1 MKTLLRLTVVLIVAM
16 TVSAARRADTARP
29 ALTGIDHV
37 VFRTSSPLA
46 AQRFYG
52 DLLGLSGVAGGVS
65 GGTVGTDGRA
75 SATTAEEWTEY
86 TVNARQHVFVVSGLP
101 AGTDERLDHVAFATT
116 DLTALGTYLRDKG
129 LKVDGP
135 KVHTPCG
142 IEGLR
147 VTDPEGHT
155 IEFVHETE
163 ISSEGGSRS
172 GNELSSRL
180 LHAGVT
186 VRNEAAANGFYHD
199 ILGMTEIWRG
209 GFDYPAK
216 TNWVN
221 LRLPESADY
230 LEYMLRDGPSNRRQL
245 GVDHHICLVVP
256 DIQAAWEQVRTRTAA
271 ADRAKLAPP
280 QIGKNDKWQINLY
293 DPDGTRVELM
303 EPYNVK

>member
-1 MKTLLRLTVVLIVAM
+1 MTTLTRLALIVTAAA
-16 TVSAARRADTARP
+16 TLAAARRADTARP

-37 VFRTSSPLA
+37 VFHTSSTLA

-52 DLLGLSGVAGGVS
+52 DLLGLSGAAGGAS
-65 GGTVGTDGRA
+65 GGGSG
-75 SATTAEEWTEY
+75 SSGGSTTSLPSQEWEEY
-86 TVNARQHVFVVSGLP
+86 TINARQHVFVMSGLA
-101 AGTDERLDHVAFATT
+101 AGTDERLDHIAFATT

-129 LKVDGP
+129 IKVDGP

-186 VRNEAAANGFYHD
+186 VRNEAAANAFYHD
-199 ILGMTEIWRG
+199 VLGMTEIWRG
-209 GFDYPAK
+209 GFESSK

-230 LEYMLRDGPSNRRQL
+230 LEYMLRDAPSTRRQL

-256 DIQAAWEQVRTRTAA
+256 DIQAAWEQVRVRTPA